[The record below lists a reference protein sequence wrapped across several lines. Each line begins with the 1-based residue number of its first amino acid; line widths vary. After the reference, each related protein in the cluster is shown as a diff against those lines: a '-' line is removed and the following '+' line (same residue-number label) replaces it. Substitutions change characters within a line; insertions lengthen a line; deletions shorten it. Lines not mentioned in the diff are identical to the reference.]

1 MIKISTKKTANVLC
15 IQIKYIYLIK
25 ISSKQCLKYY
35 QDDNIKSK

>member
-1 MIKISTKKTANVLC
+1 MIKISTKITSKVLW
-15 IQIKYIYLIK
+15 IKNKFIHLIK

>member
-1 MIKISTKKTANVLC
+1 MIKLSTKNTTKVLC
-15 IQIKYIYLIK
+15 IKIKYIYLIK